1 MSGDEHGDLNLDKA
15 LTRAEL
21 TCLIS
26 PIVLNLEH
34 VAWEK
39 DRYTRMC
46 TTNFSDVPEWAQ
58 VGCWRMRLH
67 GNDGQTWGRAV
78 WPRQSSQPVDGMYR
92 YAPLPGTGRLGLRY
106 RLREGRGAGAGLSQ
120 HLEGDM
126 ITRGDMAILLDG
138 SLDYLEYLQ
147 TL

>member
-1 MSGDEHGDLNLDKA
+1 MSGDEHGDLNLNKA

-26 PIVLNLEH
+26 PIVLNPEH

-58 VGCWRMRLH
+58 VAVGVCASMGMMARHGDGRFGPGNLVSPLCSATWNGTAKTAIPPARRSWSWCW
-67 GNDGQTWGRAV
+67 
-78 WPRQSSQPVDGMYR
+78 P
-92 YAPLPGTGRLGLRY
+92 
-106 RLREGRGAGAGLSQ
+106 
-120 HLEGDM
+120 
-126 ITRGDMAILLDG
+126 
-138 SLDYLEYLQ
+138 
-147 TL
+147 

>member
-39 DRYTRMC
+39 DRYTRM
-46 TTNFSDVPEWAQ
+46 
-58 VGCWRMRLH
+58 
-67 GNDGQTWGRAV
+67 
-78 WPRQSSQPVDGMYR
+78 
-92 YAPLPGTGRLGLRY
+92 
-106 RLREGRGAGAGLSQ
+106 LSLI
-120 HLEGDM
+120 H
-126 ITRGDMAILLDG
+126 I
-138 SLDYLEYLQ
+138 
-147 TL
+147 

>member
-15 LTRAEL
+15 LTQAEL

-58 VGCWRMRLH
+58 VAVGVCASMGMMARH
-67 GNDGQTWGRAV
+67 GDGRFG
-78 WPRQSSQPVDGMYR
+78 
-92 YAPLPGTGRLGLRY
+92 PGNLV
-106 RLREGRGAGAGLSQ
+106 SP
-120 HLEGDM
+120 
-126 ITRGDMAILLDG
+126 
-138 SLDYLEYLQ
+138 
-147 TL
+147 

>member
-46 TTNFSDVPEWAQ
+46 TTNFPMCRSGLRWLLA
-58 VGCWRMRLH
+58 
-67 GNDGQTWGRAV
+67 
-78 WPRQSSQPVDGMYR
+78 
-92 YAPLPGTGRLGLRY
+92 YAPPW
-106 RLREGRGAGAGLSQ
+106 E
-120 HLEGDM
+120 
-126 ITRGDMAILLDG
+126 
-138 SLDYLEYLQ
+138 
-147 TL
+147 

>member
-46 TTNFSDVPEWAQ
+46 TTNFSDVTEWAQ
-58 VGCWRMRLH
+58 VAVGVCASMGMMARH
-67 GNDGQTWGRAV
+67 GDGRFG
-78 WPRQSSQPVDGMYR
+78 
-92 YAPLPGTGRLGLRY
+92 PGNLV
-106 RLREGRGAGAGLSQ
+106 SP
-120 HLEGDM
+120 
-126 ITRGDMAILLDG
+126 
-138 SLDYLEYLQ
+138 
-147 TL
+147 

>member
-46 TTNFSDVPEWAQ
+46 TTNFSDVAG
-58 VGCWRMRLH
+58 VGSGGCWRM
-67 GNDGQTWGRAV
+67 
-78 WPRQSSQPVDGMYR
+78 
-92 YAPLPGTGRLGLRY
+92 LPPW
-106 RLREGRGAGAGLSQ
+106 E
-120 HLEGDM
+120 
-126 ITRGDMAILLDG
+126 
-138 SLDYLEYLQ
+138 
-147 TL
+147 

>member
-46 TTNFSDVPEWAQ
+46 TTNFSDVPEWA
-58 VGCWRMRLH
+58 
-67 GNDGQTWGRAV
+67 
-78 WPRQSSQPVDGMYR
+78 
-92 YAPLPGTGRLGLRY
+92 
-106 RLREGRGAGAGLSQ
+106 
-120 HLEGDM
+120 
-126 ITRGDMAILLDG
+126 
-138 SLDYLEYLQ
+138 
-147 TL
+147 

>member
-58 VGCWRMRLH
+58 V
-67 GNDGQTWGRAV
+67 AV
-78 WPRQSSQPVDGMYR
+78 
-92 YAPLPGTGRLGLRY
+92 
-106 RLREGRGAGAGLSQ
+106 
-120 HLEGDM
+120 
-126 ITRGDMAILLDG
+126 G
-138 SLDYLEYLQ
+138 SFVRIFDIE
-147 TL
+147 